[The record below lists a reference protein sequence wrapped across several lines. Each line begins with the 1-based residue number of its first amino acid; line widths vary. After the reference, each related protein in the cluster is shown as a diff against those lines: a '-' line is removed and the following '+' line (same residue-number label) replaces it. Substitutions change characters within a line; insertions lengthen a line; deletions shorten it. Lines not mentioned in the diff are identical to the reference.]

1 VRKKRIAR
9 RRKIGSRLAATIF
22 AGRRADATG
31 KAAKSI
37 AKRGATRRKPFFEA
51 SIFGECPRYRSEKR
65 VCGNLEGVVGF
76 STSCPTVRLW
86 QNFLR
91 SA

>member
-1 VRKKRIAR
+1 MRKKRIAR
-9 RRKIGSRLAATIF
+9 RRKIGSRLAATMF
-22 AGRRADATG
+22 AGRHADATS
-31 KAAKSI
+31 KAANQLLKGVPHDEKLFLRRPFSASLHDIKSD
-37 AKRGATRRKPFFEA
+37 
-51 SIFGECPRYRSEKR
+51 KR
-65 VCGNLEGVVGF
+65 VCGNVEGVVGF